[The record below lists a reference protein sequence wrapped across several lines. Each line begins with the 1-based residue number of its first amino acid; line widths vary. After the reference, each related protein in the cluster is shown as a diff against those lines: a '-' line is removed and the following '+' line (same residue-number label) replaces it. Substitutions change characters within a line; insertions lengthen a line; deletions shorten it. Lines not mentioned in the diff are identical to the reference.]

1 MITMRRRITLLVV
14 VLLLAAVASPAA
26 PGLGQTS
33 VPAAAQPGAG
43 VRADFN
49 QDGFADLAIGAPGE
63 DVGTVEL
70 AGAVNVLDGTAGGL
84 SGTGSQ
90 LFTQVGSIPEQGD
103 RFGSGVASGD
113 FNQDGFADLAI
124 SAPDEDVSS
133 IQGAGAVSV
142 LYGSADGL
150 TATGGRLF
158 TQVGGT
164 VEARDGFGFALAAG
178 DFNHDGF
185 ADLAVGAS
193 GEDVGSAPDA
203 GAVSVLYGSA
213 GGLTAGGRLFTQV
226 GGTVEAGDGFGF
238 GLAAGDFNHDSF
250 ADLAASAPFE
260 TVDSLEGA
268 GAVSILPGS
277 AGGLTATGGRLFTQ
291 VGGTVE
297 AGDGFGGA
305 LTSGDFNHDGFAD
318 LAAGAEFED
327 VGSLGAAG
335 AVSVLY
341 GAAGGLTATGGELFT
356 QVGGTVEAFDFFG
369 GALTAGDFN
378 QDGFVD
384 LAASAVGEDVGSL
397 QAAGAVSILYGAAGG
412 LTTTGGRLFTQV
424 GGAVEA
430 FDFFAWAVAAGDF
443 NQDGF
448 ADLVAGAPEENFGD
462 LLGAG
467 AVSILYGSAGGVTT
481 AGGQLFTQDSPGI
494 PGISESLDGFGSAL
508 TTGGLGAVPAAA
520 SPPGSGTTTRPQR

>member
-164 VEARDGFGFALAAG
+164 VEA
-178 DFNHDGF
+178 
-185 ADLAVGAS
+185 
-193 GEDVGSAPDA
+193 
-203 GAVSVLYGSA
+203 
-213 GGLTAGGRLFTQV
+213 
-226 GGTVEAGDGFGF
+226 
-238 GLAAGDFNHDSF
+238 
-250 ADLAASAPFE
+250 
-260 TVDSLEGA
+260 
-268 GAVSILPGS
+268 
-277 AGGLTATGGRLFTQ
+277 
-291 VGGTVE
+291 
-297 AGDGFGGA
+297 GDGFGGA

-341 GAAGGLTATGGELFT
+341 GAASGLTATGGELFT

-448 ADLVAGAPEENFGD
+448 ADLVAGAPEENFAG

>member
-1 MITMRRRITLLVV
+1 
-14 VLLLAAVASPAA
+14 
-26 PGLGQTS
+26 
-33 VPAAAQPGAG
+33 
-43 VRADFN
+43 
-49 QDGFADLAIGAPGE
+49 
-63 DVGTVEL
+63 L
-70 AGAVNVLDGTAGGL
+70 AGAVNVLYGTASGL

-142 LYGSADGL
+142 LYGAAGGL

-164 VEARDGFGFALAAG
+164 VEAGDGFGGRLTAG

-185 ADLAVGAS
+185 ADLATGAS

-213 GGLTAGGRLFTQV
+213 GGLTATGGRLFTQV
-226 GGTVEAGDGFGF
+226 GGTVEAGDGFGYA
-238 GLAAGDFNHDSF
+238 LAAGDFNHDSF

-297 AGDGFGGA
+297 AGDLFGGA
-305 LTSGDFNHDGFAD
+305 LTSGDFNQDGFAD

-341 GAAGGLTATGGELFT
+341 GAAGGLTATGGRLFT
-356 QVGGTVEAFDFFG
+356 QVGGAVEAFDFFG

-397 QAAGAVSILYGAAGG
+397 QAAGAVSIVYGSASG

-430 FDFFAWAVAAGDF
+430 FDFFASAVAAGDF
-443 NQDGF
+443 NHDGF
-448 ADLVAGAPEENFGD
+448 ADLAAGAPEENFGN

-481 AGGQLFTQDSPGI
+481 ASGQLFTQDSPGI

-520 SPPGSGTTTRPQR
+520 SLPGSGTTTRLPTMTS

>member
-164 VEARDGFGFALAAG
+164 VEA
-178 DFNHDGF
+178 
-185 ADLAVGAS
+185 
-193 GEDVGSAPDA
+193 
-203 GAVSVLYGSA
+203 
-213 GGLTAGGRLFTQV
+213 
-226 GGTVEAGDGFGF
+226 
-238 GLAAGDFNHDSF
+238 
-250 ADLAASAPFE
+250 
-260 TVDSLEGA
+260 
-268 GAVSILPGS
+268 
-277 AGGLTATGGRLFTQ
+277 
-291 VGGTVE
+291 
-297 AGDGFGGA
+297 GDGFGGA
-305 LTSGDFNHDGFAD
+305 LTSGDFNQDGFAD

-341 GAAGGLTATGGELFT
+341 GAAGGLTATGGRLFT
-356 QVGGTVEAFDFFG
+356 QVVGAVEAFDFFG

-448 ADLVAGAPEENFGD
+448 ADLAAGAPEENFAG